1 MRGNSIA
8 QNVVRVRWGAIS
20 PDPEQPRKTFG
31 AEAIQELARSLASNG
46 LLQPIVVRPAPDS
59 KPKDQR
65 YIIIAGERRWRAAG
79 ELGWETIPAIVRK
92 DLSLADSAKLQ
103 LIENIVRVDLN
114 PVEEA
119 RALKKM
125 LDEGFTL
132 KELSEATGMAPG
144 QIPWRVHL
152 LNARQ
157 EVLDLLAQGHIKPGM
172 CYDMSK
178 LSPGGQSRV
187 LRAIAT
193 EGLNA
198 TEVNKLCHR
207 VYAEENQSDMMPE
220 TQVSEEHREAV
231 RTFGEAFRQIAAT
244 LQRLQRLEEQNP
256 GLLEE
261 ALATE
266 PVLVESQ
273 VDEAV
278 RGLSRVKSVLQN
290 LRMLWLAQAGE

>member
-1 MRGNSIA
+1 MPNA
-8 QNVVRVRWGAIS
+8 MLNNVIRVRWGAIQ

-46 LLQPIVVRPAPDS
+46 LLQPIVVRPAPGS
-59 KPKDQR
+59 KPRDRR
-65 YIIIAGERRWRAAG
+65 YILIAGERRWRAAG
-79 ELGWETIPAIVRK
+79 KLGWETIPAIIRK
-92 DLSLADSAKLQ
+92 DLSVADSAKLQ

-144 QIPWRVHL
+144 QIPWRVQM
-152 LNARQ
+152 LNVRE
-157 EVLDLLAQGHIKPGM
+157 EVLDLLARGHLKPGM

-178 LSPGGQSRV
+178 LSPSGQSKV
-187 LRAIAT
+187 LQAIAR

-207 VYAEENQSDMMPE
+207 VYAEENQADMMPE
-220 TQVSEEHREAV
+220 TQVSEEHRQAV
-231 RTFGEAFRQIAAT
+231 RTFGEAFNRISST
-244 LQRLQRLEEQNP
+244 LNRLHRLEEQTP

-266 PVLVESQ
+266 SVLVESQ

-278 RGLSRVKSVLQN
+278 RGLSRIKSVLQDV
-290 LRMLWLAQAGE
+290 RMRRLAQAGPR

>member
-1 MRGNSIA
+1 MLNAMIN
-8 QNVVRVRWGAIS
+8 NVVRVRWGAIR
-20 PDPEQPRKTFG
+20 PDPEQPRKTFD
-31 AEAIQELARSLASNG
+31 AEAIQELAKSLDSAG
-46 LLQPIVVRPAPDS
+46 LLQPIIVRPAPDS
-59 KPKDQR
+59 KAHDLR

-79 ELGWETIPAIVRK
+79 KLGWETIPAIVRK
-92 DLSLADSAKLQ
+92 DLSVADSAKLQ

-132 KELSEATGMAPG
+132 RELSEATGMVPG
-144 QIPWRVHL
+144 QIPWRVQM
-152 LNARQ
+152 LNVRE
-157 EVLDLLAQGHIKPGM
+157 EVLDLLARGHLKPGM

-178 LSPGGQSRV
+178 LSPNGQSRV

-220 TQVSEEHREAV
+220 TQISEEHRQAV
-231 RTFGEAFRQIAAT
+231 RTFGEAFSRISST
-244 LQRLQRLEEQNP
+244 LNRLHRLEEQTP

-266 PVLVESQ
+266 SVLVESQ
-273 VDEAV
+273 VDEAI
-278 RGLSRVKSVLQN
+278 RGLSRIKSVLQDV
-290 LRMLWLAQAGE
+290 RMRQLAQVS